1 MYSIKV
7 RENILIAHSLPGE
20 VFGPAQ
26 NMHGATY
33 LVDAEFF
40 TDKLNEYNIIMDL
53 GVVMK
58 ILKETLK
65 VYNYKNLDEVE
76 EFKNIITSTE
86 FLAKNIFD
94 KILNKLKSDYPNDYK
109 ILKKIKISLQES
121 NRFSICHL
129 GNVNNQNKL
138 SVFQANNLIIHVDIL
153 DLIDTY
159 KNTIFKKITK

>member
-40 TDKLNEYNIIMDL
+40 TDNLNEYNIIMDL
-53 GVVMK
+53 GVVTT
-58 ILKETLK
+58 ILKDTLK
-65 VYNYKNLDEVE
+65 VYNYKNLDEVD
-76 EFKNIITSTE
+76 EFKDIITSTE
-86 FLAKNIFD
+86 FLAKNICD
-94 KILNKLKSDYPNDYK
+94 KILNKLQSDYPKDYR

-121 NRFSICHL
+121 N
-129 GNVNNQNKL
+129 V
-138 SVFQANNLIIHVDIL
+138 AWA
-153 DLIDTY
+153 TY
-159 KNTIFKKITK
+159 EQHIN

>member
-1 MYSIKV
+1 MFSIKV

-53 GVVMK
+53 GVVTT
-58 ILKETLK
+58 ILKDILK
-65 VYNYKNLDEVE
+65 IYNYKNLDEVD
-76 EFKNIITSTE
+76 EFKDIITSTE
-86 FLAKNIFD
+86 FLAKNICE
-94 KILNKLKSDYPNDYK
+94 KIINKLQNNYPNDYK

-121 NRFSICHL
+121 N
-129 GNVNNQNKL
+129 V
-138 SVFQANNLIIHVDIL
+138 AWA
-153 DLIDTY
+153 TY
-159 KNTIFKKITK
+159 EQQIN

>member
-121 NRFSICHL
+121 N
-129 GNVNNQNKL
+129 V
-138 SVFQANNLIIHVDIL
+138 AWA
-153 DLIDTY
+153 TY
-159 KNTIFKKITK
+159 EQKIN

>member
-53 GVVMK
+53 GVVTT
-58 ILKETLK
+58 ILKDTLK
-65 VYNYKNLDEVE
+65 VYNYKNLDEVD
-76 EFKNIITSTE
+76 EFKDIITSTE
-86 FLAKNIFD
+86 FLAKNICE
-94 KILNKLKSDYPNDYK
+94 KILNKLLIDYPNDYK

-121 NRFSICHL
+121 N
-129 GNVNNQNKL
+129 VAWATYEQ
-138 SVFQANNLIIHVDIL
+138 Q
-153 DLIDTY
+153 ID
-159 KNTIFKKITK
+159 